1 MEITSQ
7 ERSLYVSS
15 FLAGGVAG
23 LFVDMVLFPLD
34 TFKTRLQSEQ
44 GFKKAGGFKQIY
56 KGVGPQAIG
65 SAPQAALFFL
75 TYESI
80 KYYAVPMVPG
90 SMLPMVYMFGASVAE
105 VMACLV
111 RVPIEVVKQRRQTS
125 PKNISSIRIVIK
137 AYKYEGIRKGLY
149 RGFGSTIIREVPFSV
164 IQFPILEYLKSTY
177 RKYFKNNIPLES
189 WEVAV
194 CGSIAGGFSAAVTT
208 PLDVVKT
215 RIMLA
220 DRKLAKSS
228 EITVLNTFRNVYT
241 KDGLKGLFSG
251 FVPRTLWITLG
262 GYIFFGS
269 YDFSKNFFGCYFVNS
284 DRYI

>member
-1 MEITSQ
+1 MDLRPAEKN
-7 ERSLYVSS
+7 LYLSS

-23 LFVDMVLFPLD
+23 LFVDIVLYPLD
-34 TFKTRLQSEQ
+34 TLKTRLQSEQ
-44 GFKKAGGFKQIY
+44 GFRKAGGFKQIY
-56 KGVGPQAIG
+56 KGIGPQAIG

-80 KYYAVPMVPG
+80 KYYLEPSVPNTG
-90 SMLPMVYMFGASVAE
+90 LPVVYMFGASVAE

-111 RVPIEVVKQRRQTS
+111 RVPMEVVKQRRQTNT
-125 PKNISSIRIVIK
+125 KNISSLKIAMT

-149 RGFGSTIIREVPFSV
+149 RGFGSTITREVPFSV
-164 IQFPILEYLKSTY
+164 IQFPILEYLKASY
-177 RKYFKNNIPLES
+177 RRYFKNNIPLES

-220 DRKLAKSS
+220 DRKLVKSGKF
-228 EITVLNTFRNVYT
+228 IFR
-241 KDGLKGLFSG
+241 
-251 FVPRTLWITLG
+251 
-262 GYIFFGS
+262 FGS
-269 YDFSKNFFGCYFVNS
+269 EDVVDNPRRVHIF
-284 DRYI
+284 REL

>member
-1 MEITSQ
+1 MELQDDVTK
-7 ERSLYVSS
+7 RNLFLSS
-15 FLAGGVAG
+15 FLGGGVAG

-34 TFKTRLQSEQ
+34 TLKTRLQAEQ
-44 GFKKAGGFKQIY
+44 GFKKAGGFRGIY

-65 SAPQAALFFL
+65 SAPQAAVFFV

-80 KYYAVPMVPG
+80 KHYSESFVSIN
-90 SMLPMVYMFGASVAE
+90 SMPLVYMFGAAVSE
-105 VMACLV
+105 VMTCLI
-111 RVPIEVVKQRRQTS
+111 RVPMEVVKQRRQTD
-125 PKNISSIRIVIK
+125 SSNSSALKIAMS
-137 AYKYEGIRKGLY
+137 AYKYEGICKGLY

-164 IQFPILEYLKSTY
+164 IQFPILEYLKTTY
-177 RKYFKNNIPLES
+177 RKKFKNNIPLES

-220 DRKLAKSS
+220 DRKLLKN
-228 EITVLNTFRNVYT
+228 VNLTFRSTFLKIYHKEGV
-241 KDGLKGLFSG
+241 KGLFAG
-251 FVPRTLWITLG
+251 VVPRTLWIFLG

-269 YDFSKNFFGCYFVNS
+269 YDFSKNFFYEVLEE
-284 DRYI
+284 DR